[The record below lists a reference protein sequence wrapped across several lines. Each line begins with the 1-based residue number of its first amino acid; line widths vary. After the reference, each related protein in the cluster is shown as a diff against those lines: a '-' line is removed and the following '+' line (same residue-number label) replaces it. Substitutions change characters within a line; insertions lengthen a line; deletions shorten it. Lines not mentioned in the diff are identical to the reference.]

1 MRRVLLV
8 LLIVFG
14 SVVVAAPAAAGDDD
28 VIRRGSCSG
37 NSSWKLKVSPE
48 DGRLEVE
55 FEVDQNRN
63 GEEWRVRMSHNGDVF
78 FRGIRTTSGPSG
90 SFEVRRVTNDAGGED
105 GFVARARNLRTD
117 EVCRGTA
124 SF

>member
-1 MRRVLLV
+1 MRRVLLAV
-8 LLIVFG
+8 LLVFG
-14 SVVVAAPAAAGDDD
+14 SVVVAVPALAGDDD

-37 NSSWKLKVSPE
+37 NSTWKLKVSPQ

-63 GEEWRVRMSHNGDVF
+63 GEEWRVRMSQNGDVF

-90 SFEVRRVTNDAGGED
+90 SFEVRRVRDDTTGED
-105 GFVARARNLRTD
+105 SFVARARNLRTD
-117 EVCRGTA
+117 EICRGTA
-124 SF
+124 RF